1 MHITDYNPKKN
12 DLTYKN
18 ITKFVG
24 SFLLNYHNNI
34 LKLKKMSKGF
44 KLSLKVLGKKIVDVD
59 VEQEIE
65 VVEKFPDISRLIIP
79 FSIAFKKF
87 NPPDIY
93 NGEELIPFVEKDL
106 EFKEIFIHE
115 FLTESINSKKVN
127 KKK

>member
-1 MHITDYNPKKN
+1 MHINDYNPN
-12 DLTYKN
+12 RSDLNYKN

-24 SFLLNYHNNI
+24 SFLLNYHNTI

-44 KLSLKVLGKKIVDVD
+44 KLSLKVLGKKIVDV
-59 VEQEIE
+59 EQEFE

-93 NGEELIPFVEKDL
+93 NGEELIPFQEKDL

-115 FLTESINSKKVN
+115 FLTESNNSKRVN
-127 KKK
+127 KRK

>member
-24 SFLLNYHNNI
+24 SFLLNYHNKI
-34 LKLKKMSKGF
+34 LKLRKMSKGF
-44 KLSLKVLGKKIVDVD
+44 KLSLKILDNKMVN

-79 FSIAFKKF
+79 FSVAFKKF
-87 NPPDIY
+87 NSPDIY
-93 NGEELIPFVEKDL
+93 NGEELIPFEEKDL

-115 FLTESINSKKVN
+115 FLTESNNSKKVN
-127 KKK
+127 KRK